1 MVYEGNG
8 TGGTLVFNDIP
19 LSLNELKPGISL
31 SIGSTKD
38 NQLAL
43 ASNGTVFP
51 FGPLTSNA
59 DTAGEQ
65 LATMPPPTDQAFL
78 ATGHSVL
85 SWPNPLDLNLMTG
98 RAPSWKRHI
107 YYEVR
112 WKKASGAKL
121 EMLWRYE
128 QFFYPGS
135 GWASGFMTREG
146 STGLIRVKI
155 NE

>member
-1 MVYEGNG
+1 
-8 TGGTLVFNDIP
+8 
-19 LSLNELKPGISL
+19 
-31 SIGSTKD
+31 
-38 NQLAL
+38 L

-51 FGPLTSNA
+51 FGPLVSDA
-59 DTAGEQ
+59 DTAGDR
-65 LATMPPPTDQAFL
+65 LAAIPSPTDQAFL
-78 ATGHSVL
+78 ATRHSVL
-85 SWPNPLDLNLMTG
+85 SWPNPLDFNFITG

-112 WKKASGAKL
+112 CKKASGAKL

-135 GWASGFMTREG
+135 GWASGFMTHEG